1 MTNPDMTFQ
10 PQPPAATP
18 AQPKGPAQIPPETR
32 TMPLP
37 AGGPVPPFSAQGAEA
52 SVTFDGNGITFDR
65 PRRGFAF
72 RDPKP
77 ATVPLSSVAGM
88 TLIEPDGSGKGWFYP
103 TIRTAKG
110 YATFDPKK
118 PSVYGVSFDASRA
131 NEFRALAAAVDKARP
146 SSPAPLDAHLT
157 ANGRIPLYRHWW
169 FWAII
174 VVVVI
179 IGIAGQGGGSTGTT
193 ASQPAQTSSSY
204 QKQYEKSKAEAEAKA
219 KAKRELQSQADGYK
233 GQDAAGIINDL
244 EQKSQLGIIGTGDG
258 TDQTDA
264 VKSAIAGGTAYTVT
278 GATVSD
284 DKIDLT
290 VDTTDHY
297 NRQQEIANATP
308 EQSSALTK
316 AQSYSEMMHMSRQG
330 IYDQLTSEYGEKFS
344 PDAANWALDH
354 LDADYNANALAKA
367 KDYQST
373 MAMSPEAIRDQLTS
387 QYGEKFTPDE
397 ANYAIEHLND

>member
-18 AQPKGPAQIPPETR
+18 GADGPAPIQPETR

-37 AGGPVPPFSAQGAEA
+37 TGGPVPPLSAQGREA
-52 SVTFDGNGITFDR
+52 SVTFDGNAITFAR
-65 PRRGFAF
+65 RRRGFEP

-77 ATVPLSSVAGM
+77 AVVPISSVAAV

-110 YATFDPKK
+110 YATFDPKR
-118 PSVYGVSFDASRA
+118 PGAYGVSFDAA
-131 NEFRALAAAVDKARP
+131 QVNGFRALAAAVDKARP
-146 SSPAPLDAHLT
+146 DHPTPLTAHLT
-157 ANGRIPLYRHWW
+157 ANGRTPLHRHWW

-174 VVVVI
+174 AAVVV
-179 IGIAGQGGGSTGTT
+179 IGIAGQGGGSSDTT
-193 ASQPAQTSSSY
+193 ASQSSSSY
-204 QKQYEKSKAEAEAKA
+204 QRQYEKDKAKAEAEAKA
-219 KAKRELQSQADGYK
+219 RRELQTQADGYK
-233 GQDAAGIINDL
+233 GQDAAGVISDL
-244 EQKSQLGIIGTGDG
+244 ESKGQLGVIGTGDG

-264 VKSAIAGGTAYTVT
+264 VKAAIAGGTAYTVT
-278 GATVSD
+278 DATVSD
-284 DKIDLT
+284 GRIGLT

-308 EQSSALTK
+308 EQSSALAK
-316 AQSYSEMMHMSRQG
+316 AQSYSTMMHMSRQG

-344 PDAANWALDH
+344 PDAASWALDH

-367 KDYQST
+367 RDYQNT
-373 MAMSPEAIRDQLTS
+373 MSMSPEAIRDQLTS